1 MPKVLI
7 VDDNLQNRY
16 LLQALLGGHGF
27 ETRTAENGFQ
37 ALEILKGQFRAE
49 VIISDI
55 LMPVMDGFEFC
66 RQCKQ
71 DDQFRWIPFL
81 FYTATYTER
90 EDEQFAHSIGAERF
104 LTKPQ
109 SPDVILATVHEMLE
123 TLPGL
128 EQITPKSSTLSAEM
142 EFFRKHNSILFKK
155 LDEKIAELEREVAE
169 RRQTEELLRKRES
182 DLLQSQKME
191 SIGLLTGGIAHD
203 FNNILS
209 SIMLNAEFL
218 GDMLLDQSPCP
229 KCQEPIRQ
237 ISEAARRAAN
247 LTRQLLTFTRREPLT
262 RRPMNLNEVVGHLM
276 GMLHRILGEHVSLA
290 FSACPDVLV
299 VQGDVGM
306 LEQVVMNL
314 TINARDAIAGGGSIS
329 IQTSSAAF
337 SALEAQGRG
346 VKEGEYAC
354 ILIRDSGIGMDE
366 HTLKQIFDPFFTT
379 KEAGKGTGLG
389 LATSRSVIQQHG
401 GWIEVESAPGQGTLF
416 TVFLPRLGADV
427 LPEPRISVP
436 LPTRGGTETLLMV
449 EDDEALRKTLGGYLT
464 GLGYRVLEAVDC
476 VDALHL
482 WDQHSTDIQL
492 LLTDAIL
499 PGGLTGWQLTQQLRM
514 ERPDLKVITMSGYYD
529 ERLCADKLE
538 EGVNYLPKPF
548 MPGDLA
554 RALRRSLD

>member
-27 ETRTAENGFQ
+27 ETRTAENGLE
-37 ALEILKGQFRAE
+37 ALECLRSGYRAE

-71 DDQFRWIPFL
+71 DPELKFIPFL
-81 FYTATYTER
+81 FYTATYTQR
-90 EDEQFAHSIGAERF
+90 EDEIFATSIGAERF

-109 SPDVILATVHEMLE
+109 SPEVILATVHEMLE
-123 TLPGL
+123 TLPGV
-128 EQITPKSSTLSAEM
+128 EKMTQKSSALSAEM
-142 EFFRKHNSILFKK
+142 EFFRQHNTILFKK
-155 LDEKIAELEREVAE
+155 LDEKISELEREVAE
-169 RRQTEELLRKRES
+169 RKQTEDLLRKRES

-218 GDMLLDQSPCP
+218 GDMLGDRSCP

-262 RRPMNLNEVVGHLM
+262 RQPMDLNEVVSHLM
-276 GMLHRILGEHVSLA
+276 GMLHRILGEHISLA
-290 FSACPDVLV
+290 FAACSGLLV
-299 VQGDVGM
+299 VQGDEGM

-314 TINARDAIAGGGSIS
+314 TINARDAIVGGGSIS
-329 IQTSSAAF
+329 IRTESVALSAT
-337 SALEAQGRG
+337 EAHERG
-346 VKEGEYAC
+346 VKAGNYAC
-354 ILIRDSGIGMDE
+354 VLIRDSGAGMDE
-366 HTLKQIFDPFFTT
+366 LTLKRIFEPFFTT
-379 KEAGKGTGLG
+379 KDAGKGTGLG
-389 LATSRSVIQQHG
+389 LATSRSVVQQHG
-401 GWIEVESAPGQGTLF
+401 GWIEVESSIGKGTLF
-416 TVFLPRLGADV
+416 TVFLPQLSADV
-427 LPEPRISVP
+427 LPEPRISAP
-436 LPTRGGTETLLMV
+436 LPTRGGTEALLMV
-449 EDDEALRKTLGGYLT
+449 EDDEALRKTLCGYLT
-464 GLGYRVLEAVDC
+464 SLGYTVFEAVDC

-482 WDQHSTDIQL
+482 WEQHGTEIKL

-499 PGGLTGWQLTQQLRM
+499 PGGLTGWQLTEQLRM
-514 ERPDLKVITMSGYYD
+514 ERPELKVITMSGYYD